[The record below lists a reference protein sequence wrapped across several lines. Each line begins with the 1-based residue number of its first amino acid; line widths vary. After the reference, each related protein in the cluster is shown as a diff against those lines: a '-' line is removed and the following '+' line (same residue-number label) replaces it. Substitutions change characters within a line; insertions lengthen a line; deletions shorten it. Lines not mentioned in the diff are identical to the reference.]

1 MADMPRAER
10 ISSVAL
16 VVFGVFV
23 AFYSR
28 RYLKLGIMITPGAGF
43 LPYWIGI
50 ALAALGAVWFVSTY
64 ITGMAHEAVGS
75 KGGTG
80 EADGESAP
88 DRSLLLSKMLPGV
101 LIIILYAWL
110 FERLG
115 YPLSTVLFMVCWQ
128 KIVEREG
135 WLKTAVIALLSAAA
149 MYTLFVYLLR
159 VYLPTGTWFS

>member
-1 MADMPRAER
+1 MGRAER
-10 ISSVAL
+10 IPSVVL

-23 AFYSR
+23 AAYSR
-28 RYLKLGIMITPGAGF
+28 HYLKLGLMITPGAGF
-43 LPYWIGI
+43 LPYAIGI
-50 ALAALGAVWFVSTY
+50 LLAALGAIWFVATFK
-64 ITGMAHEAVGS
+64 TGMARGADPAE
-75 KGGTG
+75 GGTAEAGG
-80 EADGESAP
+80 ETAP
-88 DRSLLLSKMLPGV
+88 GRSLLLSKMMPGV

-110 FERLG
+110 FERVG
-115 YPLSTVLFMVCWQ
+115 YPLSTVLFMVGWQ

>member
-1 MADMPRAER
+1 MDRAER

-16 VVFGVFV
+16 VAFGVFV

-50 ALAALGAVWFVSTY
+50 VLVVLGAIWFVSTFM
-64 ITGMAHEAVGS
+64 GRMAPEA
-75 KGGTG
+75 GGAEGGVG
-80 EADGESAP
+80 EAGGEGAP
-88 DRSLLLSKMLPGV
+88 DRARLLSRMLPGV

-135 WLKTAVIALLSAAA
+135 WLKTAAIALLSAAA
-149 MYTLFVYLLR
+149 MYILFVYLLR
-159 VYLPTGTWFS
+159 IYLPTGTWFS

>member
-1 MADMPRAER
+1 MDRSEK
-10 ISSVAL
+10 ISSVVL

-23 AFYSR
+23 AAYSR
-28 RYLKLGIMITPGAGF
+28 HYLKLGLMITPDAGF
-43 LPYWIGI
+43 LPYGIGI
-50 ALAALGAVWFVSTY
+50 ALAALGAIWFVASF
-64 ITGMAHEAVGS
+64 ITGKAREAGVAE
-75 KGGTG
+75 GGTG
-80 EADGESAP
+80 KSGGESAP
-88 DRSLLLSKMLPGV
+88 DRALLLSRMLPGV

-128 KIVEREG
+128 KIIEREG

-159 VYLPTGTWFS
+159 VHLPTGTWFS

>member
-1 MADMPRAER
+1 MGRAER
-10 ISSVAL
+10 ISSVVL

-23 AFYSR
+23 AAYSSH
-28 RYLKLGIMITPGAGF
+28 YLKLGLMITPDAGF
-43 LPYWIGI
+43 LPYGIGI
-50 ALAALGAVWFVSTY
+50 ALAALGAIWFVSTFM
-64 ITGMAHEAVGS
+64 TGTAHEA
-75 KGGTG
+75 GGAEGGAG
-80 EADGESAP
+80 EAGGESAV
-88 DRSLLLSKMLPGV
+88 DRALLLSRMLPGV

-159 VYLPTGTWFS
+159 VSLPTGTWFS

>member
-1 MADMPRAER
+1 MNRVEKV
-10 ISSVAL
+10 SSIVLIA
-16 VVFGVFV
+16 FGVFV

-50 ALAALGAVWFVSTY
+50 VLVVLGAIWFVSTFM
-64 ITGMAHEAVGS
+64 GRMAPEA
-75 KGGTG
+75 GGAEGGVG
-80 EADGESAP
+80 EAGGEGAP
-88 DRSLLLSKMLPGV
+88 DRARLLSRMLPGV

-135 WLKTAVIALLSAAA
+135 WLKTAAIALLSAAA
-149 MYTLFVYLLR
+149 MYILFVYLLR
-159 VYLPTGTWFS
+159 IYLPTGTWFS

>member
-1 MADMPRAER
+1 MARAER

-23 AFYSR
+23 AAYSR
-28 RYLKLGIMITPGAGF
+28 HYLRLGLMITPDAGF
-43 LPYWIGI
+43 LPYGIGI
-50 ALAALGAVWFVSTY
+50 ALSALGAIWFVSTFL
-64 ITGMAHEAVGS
+64 TGMAHEA
-75 KGGTG
+75 GGAEGGVG
-80 EADGESAP
+80 EAGGEGAP
-88 DRSLLLSKMLPGV
+88 DRARRLSGMLPGV

-135 WLKTAVIALLSAAA
+135 WLKTAAIALLSAAA
-149 MYTLFVYLLR
+149 MYILFVYLLR
-159 VYLPTGTWFS
+159 IYLPTGTWFS